1 MYCEDTLKSLILGA
15 PHRQII
21 DGDLA
26 KGTLAINGKEASVGN
41 SFIFLQHA
49 IIMGQASGYISQLGD
64 IQRAQASFFGIV
76 GG

>member
-26 KGTLAINGKEASVGN
+26 KGTRAMNDKEAPVVN
-41 SFIFLQHA
+41 PLIFLQHA

-64 IQRAQASFFGIV
+64 IQRAQASLFGIV